1 MKSMDSW
8 GAESSSSSSA
18 SFKPDEIVLACTSL
32 GQPADLKFPLDFV
45 RDKIFLTGITGSG
58 KSWTGGLLMEEINRV
73 GLQFVCFDVLGAHGG
88 LSQLPNVEELNPKGG
103 ESVNV
108 KGLIDRLRKEP
119 TSFVIDISNLA
130 LDRQQQLV
138 RDYCDDLLQAKLGKG
153 IMTIFEE
160 CQDFVP
166 QQGKPNSFDGIV
178 RLCKLG
184 RQNGYGVCLISQRP
198 ASVSKEALSQCSTY
212 MIHNLINHRDLK
224 AVEDQMGFGTDKSQ
238 VKKVL
243 GGISAAQQG
252 EVVCYSPTYYRDEGF
267 FRASKIRDDRKVTHT
282 GKNIEMKPA
291 TFNANS
297 SFTPEPSRTLS
308 TVGEW
313 RSEVSSSF
321 GMEGD
326 AFDAMPTD
334 DGLPK
339 QDSLRGLAS
348 VDVERD
354 FPDLEYVPLSE
365 RSRIEVDISEQDEFS
380 SPNETKSPFKT
391 PLAGIAMITVL
402 AGGLFV
408 ATRGLT
414 D

>member
-1 MKSMDSW
+1 MDSW
-8 GAESSSSSSA
+8 GAESSSGLKS
-18 SFKPDEIVLACTSL
+18 DEIVLADTSL

-88 LSQLPNVEELNPKGG
+88 LSQLPNVEELSPKGG

-108 KGLIDRLRKEP
+108 KGLIDRLGKEP
-119 TSFVIDISNLA
+119 TSFVIDVSDLP

-291 TFNANS
+291 TFNAPTPS
-297 SFTPEPSRTLS
+297 APEPSRTLS

-313 RSEVSSSF
+313 RSEVADL
-321 GMEGD
+321 GMKGD
-326 AFDAMPTD
+326 SFDAMPLD

-348 VDVERD
+348 VDVEKD

-365 RSRIEVDISEQDEFS
+365 RHRIEVDLPDKTDFEA
-380 SPNETKSPFKT
+380 PTETKSPFKT
-391 PLAGIAMITVL
+391 PLAGIAMISIV
-402 AGGLFV
+402 AGGLYI

>member
-1 MKSMDSW
+1 MDSW
-8 GAESSSSSSA
+8 GAESSSGLKS
-18 SFKPDEIVLACTSL
+18 DEIVLADTSL

-88 LSQLPNVEELNPKGG
+88 LSQLPNVEELSPKGG

-108 KGLIDRLRKEP
+108 KGLIDRLGKEP
-119 TSFVIDISNLA
+119 TSFVIDVSDLP

-291 TFNANS
+291 TFNAPTPS
-297 SFTPEPSRTLS
+297 TPEPSRTLS

-313 RSEVSSSF
+313 RSEVADL
-321 GMEGD
+321 GMKGD
-326 AFDAMPTD
+326 SFDAMPLN

-348 VDVERD
+348 VDVEKD

-365 RSRIEVDISEQDEFS
+365 RHRIEVDLPDKTDFE
-380 SPNETKSPFKT
+380 SPMETKSPFKT
-391 PLAGIAMITVL
+391 PLAGIAMISIM
-402 AGGLFV
+402 AGGLYI

>member
-1 MKSMDSW
+1 MDSW
-8 GAESSSSSSA
+8 GAESSPSSSA
-18 SFKPDEIVLACTSL
+18 SMKADEIILADTSL
-32 GQPADLKFPLDFV
+32 GQPADLKFSLDFV

-88 LSQLPNVEELNPKGG
+88 LSQLPNVEELHPKGG
-103 ESVNV
+103 ENVNI
-108 KGLIDRLRKEP
+108 KGLIDRLQKEP
-119 TSFVIDISNLA
+119 TSFVIDVSDLG
-130 LDRQQQLV
+130 LDKQQQIV

-166 QQGKPNSFDGIV
+166 QQGKPVSFDGIV

-224 AVEDQMGFGTDKSQ
+224 AIEDQMGFGTDKSQ

-252 EVVCYSPTYYRDEGF
+252 EVVCYSPTHFRDDGF
-267 FRASKIRDDRKVTHT
+267 FRASKIREDRKVNHT

-291 TFNANS
+291 TFNS
-297 SFTPEPSRTLS
+297 SPQTPPEPSRTLS

-313 RSEVSSSF
+313 RSEVSQDF

-326 AFDAMPTD
+326 AFGAMPMN
-334 DGLPK
+334 DGLPP

-348 VDVERD
+348 VDVEKD
-354 FPDLEYVPLSE
+354 FPDLEYVPLAD
-365 RSRIEVDISEQDEFS
+365 RHRIEVNMAENDSSELHS
-380 SPNETKSPFKT
+380 ETKSPFKS
-391 PLAGIAMITVL
+391 PLAGIAMISIL
-402 AGGLFV
+402 SAGAFI
-408 ATRGLT
+408 AIRGLT

>member
-1 MKSMDSW
+1 
-8 GAESSSSSSA
+8 
-18 SFKPDEIVLACTSL
+18 
-32 GQPADLKFPLDFV
+32 
-45 RDKIFLTGITGSG
+45 
-58 KSWTGGLLMEEINRV
+58 
-73 GLQFVCFDVLGAHGG
+73 
-88 LSQLPNVEELNPKGG
+88 
-103 ESVNV
+103 
-108 KGLIDRLRKEP
+108 
-119 TSFVIDISNLA
+119 
-130 LDRQQQLV
+130 
-138 RDYCDDLLQAKLGKG
+138 
-153 IMTIFEE
+153 MTIFEE

-166 QQGKPNSFDGIV
+166 QQGKPVSFDGIV

-224 AVEDQMGFGTDKSQ
+224 AIEDQMGFGTDKSQ

-291 TFNANS
+291 TFNANP
-297 SFTPEPSRTLS
+297 SFTPEASRTLS

-313 RSEVSSSF
+313 RSEVSQDF

-326 AFDAMPTD
+326 AFGAMPMN
-334 DGLPK
+334 DGLPP

-348 VDVERD
+348 VDVEKD
-354 FPDLEYVPLSE
+354 FPDLEYVPLAD
-365 RSRIEVDISEQDEFS
+365 RHRIEVNMAENDSSELHS
-380 SPNETKSPFKT
+380 ETKSPFKS
-391 PLAGIAMITVL
+391 PLAGIAMISIL
-402 AGGLFV
+402 SAGAFI
-408 ATRGLT
+408 AIRGLT

>member
-1 MKSMDSW
+1 MDTW
-8 GAESSSSSSA
+8 GAESSSPMKA
-18 SFKPDEIVLACTSL
+18 DEIILASTSL
-32 GQPADLKFPLDFV
+32 GQPADLVFPLDFV

-58 KSWTGGLLMEEINRV
+58 KSWTGGLIMEEINRV
-73 GLQFVCFDVLGAHGG
+73 GLQFVCFDALGAHGG

-103 ESVNV
+103 ETLNV
-108 KGLIDRLRKEP
+108 KGLIDRLKTEP
-119 TSFVIDISNLA
+119 TSFVIDISDLT
-130 LDRQQQLV
+130 LEKQQQLV
-138 RDYCDDLLQAKLGKG
+138 AEYCDDLLQAKLGKG

-166 QQGKPNSFDGIV
+166 QQGKPVSFDGIV

-224 AVEDQMGFGTDKSQ
+224 AVEDQMGFGTDKSE

-252 EVVCYSPTYYRDEGF
+252 EVVCYSPSYFRDEGF

-282 GKNIEMKPA
+282 GNNIEMKPA
-291 TFNANS
+291 TYSADTTS
-297 SFTPEPSRTLS
+297 PPEPSRTLS
-308 TVGEW
+308 PIGEW
-313 RSEVSSSF
+313 SKQSSGI
-321 GMEGD
+321 GMEAD
-326 AFDAMPTD
+326 SFNAMPD
-334 DGLPK
+334 LGPP

-348 VDVERD
+348 VDVQED
-354 FPDLEYVPLSE
+354 FPDMEYVPLSE
-365 RSRIEVDISEQDEFS
+365 RHRIEVDEKVDKLDSENKEEPKSIFS
-380 SPNETKSPFKT
+380 HPIT
-391 PLAGIAMITVL
+391 GIALI
-402 AGGLFV
+402 GGL
-408 ATRGLT
+408 TGLFFIAAKGIY

>member
-1 MKSMDSW
+1 MNSW
-8 GAESSSSSSA
+8 GAESSPSSSA

-88 LSQLPNVEELNPKGG
+88 LSQLPNVEELSPKGG
-103 ESVNV
+103 ESVNI
-108 KGLIDRLRKEP
+108 KGLIDRLGKEP
-119 TSFVIDISNLA
+119 TSFVIDISDLG
-130 LDRQQQLV
+130 LDKQQQLV
-138 RDYCDDLLQAKLGKG
+138 RDYCDDLLMAKLGKG
-153 IMTIFEE
+153 VMTIFEE

-166 QQGKPNSFDGIV
+166 QQGKPVSFDGIV

-252 EVVCYSPTYYRDEGF
+252 EVVCYSPTYYRDDGF
-267 FRASKIRDDRKVTHT
+267 FRPSKIREDRKVTHT

-291 TFNANS
+291 TFNSAPQS
-297 SFTPEPSRTLS
+297 APEPSRTLS

-313 RSEVSSSF
+313 RSEVSTD

-326 AFDAMPTD
+326 AFGAMPMN
-334 DGLPK
+334 DGLPQ

-365 RSRIEVDISEQDEFS
+365 RHRIEVDVSDNSEFESQAS
-380 SPNETKSPFKT
+380 AKSPFKS
-391 PLAGIAMITVL
+391 PLAGIAMISIL
-402 AGGLFV
+402 SAG
-408 ATRGLT
+408 AYIAIRGLT

>member
-1 MKSMDSW
+1 MESMDSW

-291 TFNANS
+291 TFNAPTPS
-297 SFTPEPSRTLS
+297 TPEPSRTLS

-313 RSEVSSSF
+313 RSEVADL
-321 GMEGD
+321 GMKGD
-326 AFDAMPTD
+326 SFDAMPLD

-348 VDVERD
+348 VDVEKD

-365 RSRIEVDISEQDEFS
+365 RHRIEVDLPDKTDFE
-380 SPNETKSPFKT
+380 SPTETKSPFKT
-391 PLAGIAMITVL
+391 PLAGIAMISIM
-402 AGGLFV
+402 AGGLYI

>member
-8 GAESSSSSSA
+8 GAESSSGLKS
-18 SFKPDEIVLACTSL
+18 DEIILACTSL

-88 LSQLPNVEELNPKGG
+88 LSELPNVEELSPKGG
-103 ESVNV
+103 ESVNI
-108 KGLIDRLRKEP
+108 KGVIDRLRKEP
-119 TSFVIDISNLA
+119 TSFVIDVSDLP

-291 TFNANS
+291 TFNANQPS
-297 SFTPEPSRTLS
+297 TPEPSRTLS

-313 RSEVSSSF
+313 RSEVSTG
-321 GMEGD
+321 GMEEK
-326 AFDAMPTD
+326 AFGAMPFD

-348 VDVERD
+348 VDVEKD

-365 RSRIEVDISEQDEFS
+365 RHRIEVDVSDKDTEVTAAD
-380 SPNETKSPFKT
+380 TKTPFKS
-391 PLAGIAMITVL
+391 PLAGIAMISIM
-402 AGGLFV
+402 AGGLYI

>member
-1 MKSMDSW
+1 MNSW
-8 GAESSSSSSA
+8 GAESSPSSSA

-88 LSQLPNVEELNPKGG
+88 LSQLPNVEELSPKGG
-103 ESVNV
+103 ESVNI
-108 KGLIDRLRKEP
+108 KGLIDRLGKEP
-119 TSFVIDISNLA
+119 TSFVIDISDLG
-130 LDRQQQLV
+130 LDKQQQLV

-153 IMTIFEE
+153 VMTIFEE

-166 QQGKPNSFDGIV
+166 QQGKPVSFDGIV

-252 EVVCYSPTYYRDEGF
+252 EVVCYSPTYYRDDGF
-267 FRASKIRDDRKVTHT
+267 FRPSKIREDRKVTHT

-291 TFNANS
+291 TFNSAPQS
-297 SFTPEPSRTLS
+297 APEPSRTLS

-313 RSEVSSSF
+313 RSEVSTG

-326 AFDAMPTD
+326 AFGAMPMN
-334 DGLPK
+334 DGLPQ

-348 VDVERD
+348 VDVEKD
-354 FPDLEYVPLSE
+354 FPDLEYVPLAD
-365 RSRIEVDISEQDEFS
+365 RHRIEVNMAENDS
-380 SPNETKSPFKT
+380 SVTDSETKSHFKS

-402 AGGLFV
+402 SAG
-408 ATRGLT
+408 AYIAIRGLT